1 MNKYWFMISWK
12 YKSGKSYVFI
22 FVYPY
27 EKDIGCPGRI
37 DLTLREK
44 FPYSESFWSA
54 FSHIWTEYGEIQSIS
69 LSSVQMRTYFTQF
82 HLMFQL
88 YIAIPYAGDKH

>member
-22 FVYPY
+22 FVCAY
-27 EKDIGCPGRI
+27 EKNIGYPGRI
-37 DLTLREK
+37 ALTLREK
-44 FPYSESFWSA
+44 FSYSELFWSA

-69 LSSVQMRTYFTQF
+69 LYLVQMRENVDPNNSEYG
-82 HLMFQL
+82 HILRSVS
-88 YIAIPYAGDKH
+88 